1 MADILYVVVTILF
14 FASCIWMVNAL
25 ERLKE
30 K

>member
-1 MADILYVVVTILF
+1 MFDIMYVVVAVVF
-14 FASCIWMVNAL
+14 FASCIWMANAL

>member
-1 MADILYVVVTILF
+1 MADIFYVVVALLF
-14 FASCIWMVNAL
+14 FASCIWMANAL

>member
-1 MADILYVVVTILF
+1 MADILYIVVGIVF
-14 FASCIWMVNAL
+14 FASCIWMANAL